1 MKMLNFSFSKKLT
14 FDDYVH
20 DHSFAL
26 RIIPP
31 DTESQKIL
39 SCSLDISPCVT
50 TKQTIDAFGW
60 LHTG

>member
-1 MKMLNFSFSKKLT
+1 MKRVDFYYSTKLT

-31 DTESQKIL
+31 VTDTQKIT
-39 SCSLDISPCVT
+39 SCDMNITPYVSVMIN
-50 TKQTIDAFGW
+50 A
-60 LHTG
+60 